1 MLNWEKHGIDIGKVR
16 NGMTFCPKCH
26 HTRKPKNRTK
36 MELSVDITSG
46 LFNCHNDGCGFRG
59 KAIDTEMVK
68 EKKEY
73 IAPPPR
79 LQAVGDKMVKWF
91 ESRGISNNTLLR
103 LGVTESKEWMPQTS
117 TERNCICFNYFQ
129 DEKLVNIKF
138 RDGSKNFKLVKDAKL
153 VFYNLDQLKGE
164 SECVICEGE
173 IDCLSFHE
181 SGVYNTVSV
190 PNGASKGNQKL
201 EYLDNCI
208 DYFDDKTKI
217 VIATDGDSAGLALR
231 DELARRL
238 GKERCWLVRYPDGCK
253 DANEVLLKYG
263 KEGVKEFLESAYQF
277 PIEGIEKVGDID
289 DEIMEIYEH
298 GYPSGEAIG
307 FKELDTCISYR
318 TGDFTIV
325 TGTPNAGKSTW
336 LNNVLV
342 RLANRKDWR
351 IAMFTPEKQPNALL
365 SSELI
370 EIFTGKAMHPYDSRY
385 KLGLDELKISKKFLD
400 EYFWFMKIDE
410 IDVTIEG
417 ILEKAKELVVR
428 YGVKALVI
436 DPWNYVEHKIPA
448 GKSETQYISEELT
461 KIKRFKDRYGVHVFL
476 VAHPVKIR
484 KDKEGK
490 FEIPSLYD
498 ISGSANFFNKCD
510 NGVVLYRNF
519 ATGATDIHVQKIRWS
534 FIGKLGTVEFKY
546 DGLTKRFAE
555 VEEHFSS
562 EISAYK
568 NREQDVLEKVEEEDE
583 LPPPF

>member
-1 MLNWEKHGIDIGKVR
+1 M
-16 NGMTFCPKCH
+16 
-26 HTRKPKNRTK
+26 
-36 MELSVDITSG
+36 
-46 LFNCHNDGCGFRG
+46 
-59 KAIDTEMVK
+59 
-68 EKKEY
+68 
-73 IAPPPR
+73 
-79 LQAVGDKMVKWF
+79 
-91 ESRGISNNTLLR
+91 
-103 LGVTESKEWMPQTS
+103 
-117 TERNCICFNYFQ
+117 
-129 DEKLVNIKF
+129 NIKF

-318 TGDFTIV
+318 PGDFTIV

-342 RLANRKDWR
+342 RLANRNDWR

-568 NREQDVLEKVEEEDE
+568 NREHDVLEKVEEEDE